1 MPRFKSSANV
11 AVLHVMAPIDNELNA
26 VPERG
31 LDDDDS
37 LMLPT
42 GDVNEGSA
50 RLLAHLAFRD
60 DMRDAI
66 VQAGA
71 LAALVN
77 LLKDGKPGAKVWL
90 QQLLGVEMAPSQ

>member
-1 MPRFKSSANV
+1 
-11 AVLHVMAPIDNELNA
+11 MAPNDHELST

-31 LDDDDS
+31 LGDEDDDS

-66 VQAGA
+66 VKAGA
-71 LAALVN
+71 LTALVN
-77 LLKDGKPGAKVWL
+77 LLKDGKPGAKVETPL
-90 QQLLGVEMAPSQ
+90 PLVISILSIF